1 MAMPNKNK
9 NHSSPVPLICVNQL
23 LSTEVT
29 LSVMSTLFRMF
40 RSMSLKPPTS
50 LLEPLSHDH
59 CLDGGRAAVKAY
71 WERSQQ
77 LEQEIVKLDEWLNT
91 KKMLRD
97 SINSLQK
104 IERSRKYC
112 VRNGADGARK

>member
-1 MAMPNKNK
+1 LK
-9 NHSSPVPLICVNQL
+9 SLY
-23 LSTEVT
+23 
-29 LSVMSTLFRMF
+29 
-40 RSMSLKPPTS
+40 RSCRRYFACSDQCHCIQANRIISRKPPTS